1 MCRTALGKFGSC
13 HTAWKL
19 RRRMQQALSCL
30 CLAKRDL
37 NPAEDP
43 QGAATTGWVSG
54 AAFEAEWH
62 AKAISRP

>member
-1 MCRTALGKFGSC
+1 
-13 HTAWKL
+13 
-19 RRRMQQALSCL
+19 MQDCSREVRELSHRLEIAEKDAAALSCL

-62 AKAISRP
+62 AMAISRP